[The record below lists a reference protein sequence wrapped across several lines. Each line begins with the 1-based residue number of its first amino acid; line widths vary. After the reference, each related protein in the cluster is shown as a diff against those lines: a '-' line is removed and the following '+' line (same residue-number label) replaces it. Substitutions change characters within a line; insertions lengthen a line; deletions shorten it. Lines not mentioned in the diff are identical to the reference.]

1 MWCIPR
7 LGRLQRKVLVTVS
20 AIVVLPML
28 VAGWLAAE
36 WVSSSFERRLE
47 RWITDAARASQSW
60 LQAYQS
66 DAVMLGRVLAD
77 DARFVAGIEAQG
89 VGAIEE
95 MPAPVRRIAQEL
107 GIQLVQL
114 YTPQQQLLY
123 SSIPVEVQSRWE
135 RGQSE
140 AVLKVLRG
148 NKSMLAAVGIT
159 PLPRVRAPRYYLVL
173 GSLIGQDFAEELAQL
188 TGLTVRLYYREGHR
202 YYDIFTRRARAAALT
217 LPEGVLRRLEKDKK
231 PYYSL
236 YAEGGRFRGQY
247 TALVDSTGR
256 VEAIM
261 FLGLERRG
269 PQEVLTNRVALFFA
283 IALIGVAIGALI
295 GLTLSRR
302 VLRPIELLRAG
313 VLQLAGENFDAKVPI
328 GSDDELGDLA
338 RAFNAMAARLRAARD
353 EQAQRFRRDK
363 LAAIGEL
370 SAALAHEI
378 RNPIGVINAS
388 AALLE
393 KARDEDRRREL
404 VRMIREEGQ
413 RVAGLV
419 QDFLQLSRCRPP
431 APAPIDPAAPLERA
445 LELAVAAAGGERGT
459 WRVHRAYGHEGRRI
473 LADGALLT
481 QAWSNLIAN
490 AREAMAGAG
499 GELWVESALG
509 ADGWVALALED
520 SGPGIQ
526 PEILPRLFE
535 PFFTTK
541 ENGTGLG
548 LTIAYSLVEAN
559 GGRLEVAAPRHRGG
573 GARFVMQFPIYVETP
588 SP

>member
-1 MWCIPR
+1 
-7 LGRLQRKVLVTVS
+7 LQRKVLLTVS
-20 AIVVLPML
+20 ALVVLPML

-36 WVSSSFERRLE
+36 WVSDSFERRLAQ
-47 RWITDAARASQSW
+47 WISDAARASQNW

-66 DAVMLGRVLAD
+66 DAVMLGRVLAED
-77 DARFVAGIEAQG
+77 PRFVAAIEARTTA
-89 VGAIEE
+89 VEE
-95 MPAPVRRIAQEL
+95 MPTPVRRIAQEL

-114 YTPQQQLLY
+114 YTPQQKLVY
-123 SSIPVEVQSRWE
+123 SSIPIEVQSHWE
-135 RGQSE
+135 RGQTE

-159 PLPRVRAPRYYLVL
+159 PLPRTGTPHYYLVL
-173 GSLIGQDFAEELAQL
+173 GSLIGQDFTEELAQL
-188 TGLTVRLYYREGHR
+188 TGLTARLYYREGR
-202 YYDIFTRRARAAALT
+202 QYYDIFTRHARSAALA

-236 YAEGGRFRGQY
+236 YAEGGRFRGLY
-247 TALVDSTGR
+247 SPLVDSTGR

-269 PQEVLTNRVALFFA
+269 PQEVLTNRVALFLA
-283 IALIGVAIGALI
+283 IAVIGLVIGALV

-302 VLRPIELLRAG
+302 VLRPVALLRAG
-313 VLQLAGENFDAKVPI
+313 VMQLASQDFEARIPI
-328 GSDDELGDLA
+328 ASNDELGDLA
-338 RAFNAMAARLRAARD
+338 RAFNAMAERLRVARD

-393 KARDEDRRREL
+393 KSNDEARRREL
-404 VRMIREEGQ
+404 LRMIREEGQ

-419 QDFLQLSRCRPP
+419 QDFLQLSRHRAPV
-431 APAPIDPAAPLERA
+431 PAPIDPAAPLERA
-445 LELAVAAAGGERGT
+445 LELALAAGGGGL
-459 WRVHRAYGHEGRRI
+459 RVHRRYGHDGARI
-473 LADGALLT
+473 LADGAQLA
-481 QAWSNLIAN
+481 QAWSNLVAN
-490 AREAMAGAG
+490 AREALAGSADG
-499 GELWVESALG
+499 TLWVETELS
-509 ADGWVALALED
+509 DRRVVLALED
-520 SGPGIQ
+520 SGPGIP
-526 PEILPRLFE
+526 PEILPRVFE

-548 LTIAYSLVEAN
+548 LSIAYSLVEAN
-559 GGRLEVAAPRHRGG
+559 GGRLEAAAPRHGG
-573 GARFVMQFPIYVETP
+573 GARFVMQFPIHAERS